1 MRGLK
6 LAGRIVSLA
15 LTVVLA
21 VLLACNLY
29 LIAARAIT
37 GDPQPTVFGY
47 SSAVVVSG
55 SMSGAIE
62 INDMVICHRE
72 KSYAPGDVITFES
85 GSSVVTHRIVKET
98 EDGFVTKGDANNTAD
113 LEPVLPEQ
121 VIGRVVLVVP
131 QIGQLIAF
139 LKTPLGMTCLV
150 LLGIVLI
157 AFPTLTERVREK
169 KTGGKNHG
177 KHVEK

>member
-1 MRGLK
+1 MRRIK
-6 LAGRIVSLA
+6 LIGRIVSIA

-62 INDMVICHRE
+62 VNDMVICHRE
-72 KSYAPGDVITFES
+72 ESYAPGDVITFKS

-98 EDGFVTKGDANNTAD
+98 QDGFVTKGDANNTTD

-121 VIGRVVLVVP
+121 IIGRVVLVVP
-131 QIGQLIAF
+131 QVGQLIAA
-139 LKTPLGMTCLV
+139 LRTPLGMICLV
-150 LLGIVLI
+150 LIGYILI
-157 AFPTLTERVREK
+157 AFPTLAERVRAK

-177 KHVEK
+177 KHLEK

>member
-1 MRGLK
+1 MRRIK
-6 LAGRIVSLA
+6 LIGRIVSIA

-62 INDMVICHRE
+62 VNDMVICHRE
-72 KSYAPGDVITFES
+72 ESYAPGDVITFKS

-98 EDGFVTKGDANNTAD
+98 QDGFVTKGDANNTTD

-131 QIGQLIAF
+131 KVGQLIAA
-139 LKTPLGMTCLV
+139 LRTPLGMICLV
-150 LLGIVLI
+150 LIGYILI
-157 AFPTLTERVREK
+157 AFPTLAASVRAK

-177 KHVEK
+177 KRCE

>member
-1 MRGLK
+1 MRRIK
-6 LAGRIVSLA
+6 LVGRIVSIA

-37 GDPQPTVFGY
+37 GEPQPTVFGY
-47 SSAVVVSG
+47 SGAVVVSG

-85 GSSVVTHRIVKET
+85 GSSVVTHRIVAQT

-121 VIGRVVLVVP
+121 VIGRVVLVIP
-131 QIGQLIAF
+131 KIGKLIAF
-139 LKTPLGMTCLV
+139 FRTPLGMICLV
-150 LLGIVLI
+150 LIGFVLI
-157 AFPTLTERVREK
+157 EFPTLAESIRAK

-177 KHVEK
+177 KHLEK